1 MNEKNSSKS
10 ENVEIPNSNNTENRE
25 SQKESIKN
33 IAISNISAK
42 NNIDTNINNIKLL
55 DKIIE
60 NGFCTKYPIS
70 MMISIFLGFIANGIV
85 INIFNLIILPANDI
99 FKTSEFFLSLI
110 AGSFFIGSSI
120 GSAIQST
127 ITTKYGRSKPIKFFY
142 FLLLLFQIISSLY
155 LNMYVFLISRTILGL
170 CVGIAEPLL
179 LNNFAEF
186 LPSRIRGIFLI
197 FSWIF
202 ASISILI
209 MNLTA
214 LFIIPNLESEKLQK
228 YLMAMNIPFF
238 INFVVIFF
246 IMEDSP
252 RFGFVYLKYVKNVNK
267 KNKIFEKIIKILKNM
282 NKKDITENEKLK
294 LQKEGKLDSS
304 IDKKIKPKIS
314 QLFYHKYL
322 KSTIL
327 GIFLFFIYAC
337 TYNGFY
343 LISTLTVQALNK
355 NNNSNLNDE
364 NEQTNRNGIIKNQI
378 YIAIFDLIINII
390 STFLTK
396 IKFIGRKGII
406 WIFMLLCAIIIIPS
420 ISNIY
425 LFDILFP
432 ISLSLSDVAG
442 DTLVTYFSEIFET
455 NLRDLSSGFLLT
467 TMRISGFISQFL
479 FLGFYKVDYKIP
491 YFFGCILN
499 IIGVILVFLLPYEP
513 EGKRLDDSLVSN
525 RGNIRLNEETEKNV
539 EIINA
544 KNGK

>member
-42 NNIDTNINNIKLL
+42 NNIDTNIDNIKLL

-197 FSWIF
+197 FS
-202 ASISILI
+202 
-209 MNLTA
+209 
-214 LFIIPNLESEKLQK
+214 
-228 YLMAMNIPFF
+228 
-238 INFVVIFF
+238 
-246 IMEDSP
+246 
-252 RFGFVYLKYVKNVNK
+252 
-267 KNKIFEKIIKILKNM
+267 
-282 NKKDITENEKLK
+282 
-294 LQKEGKLDSS
+294 
-304 IDKKIKPKIS
+304 
-314 QLFYHKYL
+314 
-322 KSTIL
+322 
-327 GIFLFFIYAC
+327 
-337 TYNGFY
+337 
-343 LISTLTVQALNK
+343 
-355 NNNSNLNDE
+355 
-364 NEQTNRNGIIKNQI
+364 
-378 YIAIFDLIINII
+378 
-390 STFLTK
+390 
-396 IKFIGRKGII
+396 
-406 WIFMLLCAIIIIPS
+406 
-420 ISNIY
+420 
-425 LFDILFP
+425 
-432 ISLSLSDVAG
+432 
-442 DTLVTYFSEIFET
+442 
-455 NLRDLSSGFLLT
+455 
-467 TMRISGFISQFL
+467 
-479 FLGFYKVDYKIP
+479 
-491 YFFGCILN
+491 
-499 IIGVILVFLLPYEP
+499 
-513 EGKRLDDSLVSN
+513 
-525 RGNIRLNEETEKNV
+525 
-539 EIINA
+539 
-544 KNGK
+544 